1 MYAVFSKVSFPEGQ
15 LDAAKNVLEAHI
27 APATKALPGFIDA
40 TWFGDS
46 RSGHGLVVFDSE
58 EHARAMETME
68 VPPDGPQKLEL
79 VEVYE
84 VHGRA

>member
-15 LDAAKNVLEAHI
+15 LDAAKKVLDEQL
-27 APATKALPGFIDA
+27 APATKALPGFVDA

-46 RSGHGLVVFDSE
+46 RSGHGLMVFDSE
-58 EHARAMETME
+58 EHARAMQTMD
-68 VPPDGPQKLEL
+68 VPPDSPQKLEF